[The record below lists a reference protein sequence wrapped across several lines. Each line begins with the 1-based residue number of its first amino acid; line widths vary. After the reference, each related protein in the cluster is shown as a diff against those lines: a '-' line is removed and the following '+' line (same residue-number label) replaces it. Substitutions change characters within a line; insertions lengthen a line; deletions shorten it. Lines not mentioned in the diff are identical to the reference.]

1 MRQEEHLTDT
11 HGLNSLSNYLNEFKK
26 ELVKLKWYLGK
37 TNIEEQKITP
47 QNEKHLQKTLV

>member
-37 TNIEEQKITP
+37 TNIEEQKIAP